1 MRMPIQHVWRFPKA
15 SIRIAH
21 RFPMDRASP
30 TGKAATHSSLMECD
44 HKANRQSGAR
54 SQVGIIEAGPKR
66 LASMAER
73 AHSLANA

>member
-1 MRMPIQHVWRFPKA
+1 MGQ
-15 SIRIAH
+15 
-21 RFPMDRASP
+21 
-30 TGKAATHSSLMECD
+30 GKRPTHSSLMEYD

-54 SQVGIIEAGPKR
+54 SQIGIIEAGPKR